1 MTFNIPSPVR
11 TEHQELHR
19 TLEAITNLLGK
30 TGEAAKTVA
39 RLLHPHFVK
48 EEEFALPNLGLLPL
62 LATDKVSSDMR
73 AAVTFSDILKKNL
86 PEMLKEHQQIAGAL
100 QILNQA
106 ATEENHPEV
115 VNFTEKLMLHA
126 RTEEDILYPAAIL
139 IGEYLKMKL

>member
-19 TLEAITNLLGK
+19 TLEAITNLPGK

-62 LATDKVSSDMR
+62 LATDKVS
-73 AAVTFSDILKKNL
+73 SDILKKNL